1 MCENIS
7 EGTRVGTWHHHKQEM
22 GESSNTQKKD
32 GEEGSA
38 TQEEEGRP
46 PLYFTFLYLTL
57 LNFRNYFTVLYFSI
71 HVYNSISFKE
81 NGSTAQKKLVIW
93 DLLVLSSGLTC
104 PKLYLW
110 LCCCF
115 CRLSSLFR
123 LSFGLGRFGPSLF
136 QHTGIRSTP
145 MHHSSLHILRSR
157 SNHTFLQTASFV

>member
-1 MCENIS
+1 MAPPQ
-7 EGTRVGTWHHHKQEM
+7 QEK
-22 GESSNTQKKD
+22 GESSNTQKKE

-38 TQEEEGRP
+38 TQKEEGRP

-57 LNFRNYFTVLYFSI
+57 LTFRNYFTVLYFSI
-71 HVYNSISFKE
+71 HVYNSISLKE
-81 NGSTAQKKLVIW
+81 NGSTTQKKLVIW

-115 CRLSSLFR
+115 WRLSSLFR

-145 MHHSSLHILRSR
+145 MHHSS
-157 SNHTFLQTASFV
+157 